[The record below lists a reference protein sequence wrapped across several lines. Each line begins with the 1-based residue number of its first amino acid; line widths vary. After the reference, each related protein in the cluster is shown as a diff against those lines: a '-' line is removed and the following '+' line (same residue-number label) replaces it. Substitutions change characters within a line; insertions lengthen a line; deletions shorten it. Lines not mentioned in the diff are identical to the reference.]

1 MGRFPSIWAY
11 LRPINM
17 LLALSLGPRI
27 EDVLGLGLLD
37 LGLFLGRRAA
47 SGRPGQEQAA
57 DGENREAGDVA
68 ANRRH
73 R

>member
-1 MGRFPSIWAY
+1 
-11 LRPINM
+11 M
-17 LLALSLGPRI
+17 LLALALGPRI

-37 LGLFLGRRAA
+37 LGLFLGRRTAR
-47 SGRPGQEQAA
+47 GRPGQEQAA
-57 DGENREAGDVA
+57 GGEDAEAGAVT

>member
-1 MGRFPSIWAY
+1 MGRFRPIY
-11 LRPINM
+11 GRLRPIGV
-17 LLALSLGPRI
+17 LFLALGSGI

-47 SGRPGQEQAA
+47 GGRSGEEQGAG
-57 DGENREAGDVA
+57 GEGAEAGDA
-68 ANRRH
+68 GANRRH